1 MKQWFVVYPD
11 GLTHLPFTDSLS
23 EDEARIPTLL
33 AKLLEQLDCDPPA
46 LDEPPLSPELD
57 ATFGPIAP
65 AKKASGFDELL
76 ELVEQL
82 PVEPLTLE
90 EAPPKEFDSLL
101 LQDIAF
107 AKCIGVFATKSIAA
121 RTITTPS
128 EMTNFRI
135 KPFLSAAIKAYSKL
149 MLSYFLFGCLMDRQL
164 SSLSSEADSL
174 KAKISSEIFTP
185 EVG

>member
-1 MKQWFVVYPD
+1 VVYPD

-57 ATFGPIAP
+57 ATFGPIAS

-82 PVEPLTLE
+82 PVEPLTPE
-90 EAPPKEFDSLL
+90 EAPPKEFDALL
-101 LQDIAF
+101 LQEFAF

-121 RTITTPS
+121 RAITTPS
-128 EMTNFRI
+128 EVTDFRI

-149 MLSYFLFGCLMDRQL
+149 ILRYFLFGSLMDR
-164 SSLSSEADSL
+164 
-174 KAKISSEIFTP
+174 
-185 EVG
+185 